1 MLPFINTSAG
11 PIEISQWK
19 SSSNV
24 LNCYRKLF
32 SPIDKSNPDVTY
44 MSRILERIWNDV
56 DKAPLLHIAY
66 AISTCETVLN
76 PKVEGISISEKIIKE
91 RTKVNLV
98 NFFFNFT

>member
-1 MLPFINTSAG
+1 
-11 PIEISQWK
+11 
-19 SSSNV
+19 
-24 LNCYRKLF
+24 
-32 SPIDKSNPDVTY
+32 
-44 MSRILERIWNDV
+44 V